1 MNKIPTYWW
10 KGKNNFGDIL
20 SPIVVRNISNKEV
33 YYTAESKKLLAIGS
47 VIQFASPKDIIW
59 GAGYIGAGDIS
70 KDLKIYAVRGPKT
83 REILLKNEIECP
95 TVYGDPAILIKDIYK
110 EYFSTLK
117 EYKYG
122 IIPHFRDY
130 KKTVEYINDSKIN
143 VIDIL
148 SGIENVIVE
157 ATKCDILFS
166 SSLHGIIL
174 GESYNIPTVW
184 VTMGERET
192 YFNQFTTDVNK
203 IDFKFVD
210 YYLYTDRDKQVKVDW
225 SNGINISSAKN
236 VIKSIEIPKF
246 NYNAL
251 IDSFPHEEFNGQ

>member
-1 MNKIPTYWW
+1 MNKIPIYWW
-10 KGKNNFGDIL
+10 KEKNNFGDIL

-33 YYTAESKKLLAIGS
+33 FYTTESKKLLAIGS
-47 VIQFASPKDIIW
+47 VIQFASPKDVIW
-59 GAGYIGAGDIS
+59 GSGYIGVGDIPI
-70 KDLKIYAVRGPKT
+70 DLKIYAVRGPKT
-83 REILLKNEIECP
+83 REFLLKHEIECP

-110 EYFSTLK
+110 EYFSTSK

-122 IIPHFRDY
+122 IIPHFTHY

-157 ATKCDILFS
+157 ATKCEILFS

-184 VTMGERET
+184 VTMGGSSLYRP
-192 YFNQFTTDVNK
+192 DLGG
-203 IDFKFVD
+203 DFKFED
-210 YYLYTDRDKQVKVDW
+210 YYLSTDREKQIKIDW
-225 SNGINISSAKN
+225 SNGINIDSVKN
-236 VIKSIEIPKF
+236 VIKTVESPRFDYITLK
-246 NYNAL
+246 
-251 IDSFPHEEFNGQ
+251 DSFPHKEFSING